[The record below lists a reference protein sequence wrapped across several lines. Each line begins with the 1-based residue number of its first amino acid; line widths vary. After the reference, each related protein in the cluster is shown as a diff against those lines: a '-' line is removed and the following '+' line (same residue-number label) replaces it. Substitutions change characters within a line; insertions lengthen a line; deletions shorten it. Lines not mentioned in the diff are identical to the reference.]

1 MTFDAHSTPDDH
13 AEVLS
18 DADAKALDAILGES
32 LPIDQTRKHH
42 AQSILNL
49 LGTPSAGT
57 AAEDRRTLVDLA
69 FARAIRTPRP
79 EPILTVM
86 DTDAADAFDTAQ
98 HRADRVPAVLAE
110 RAGRLHD
117 LSELLS
123 SPVARFSEQGS
134 SSKTLVDNVM
144 FRIAEAD
151 ADRRDR
157 MKIVPG
163 RSLGVMAMASRWRDV
178 VSVAAVLLIA
188 TSVFWTLAGAAS
200 QVRQRAAC
208 LSGLRGVASAMSG
221 YANDFKD
228 ALPMAT
234 ASLGGG
240 RWWDVRR
247 DQPVANSAN
256 LYTLAR
262 TSYAK
267 LSELAC
273 PGNKSACRKAS
284 CEPGA
289 MDWANLD
296 EVSYSYQIM
305 FGPHRPSWNSTMR
318 HVILADRSPVVR
330 RAVAGEPIRPD
341 ENSMSHNGRGQH
353 VLFSDGTAEW
363 LRSPILPDGDNLWLP
378 KPVRIEISVHAVAKN
393 NQVLT
398 IHGRELPRDPS
409 DAFVGP

>member
-1 MTFDAHSTPDDH
+1 M
-13 AEVLS
+13 
-18 DADAKALDAILGES
+18 
-32 LPIDQTRKHH
+32 
-42 AQSILNL
+42 
-49 LGTPSAGT
+49 
-57 AAEDRRTLVDLA
+57 
-69 FARAIRTPRP
+69 ARVA
-79 EPILTVM
+79 
-86 DTDAADAFDTAQ
+86 AADAA
-98 HRADRVPAVLAE
+98 
-110 RAGRLHD
+110 
-117 LSELLS
+117 
-123 SPVARFSEQGS
+123 
-134 SSKTLVDNVM
+134 
-144 FRIAEAD
+144 
-151 ADRRDR
+151 RRDR

-163 RSLGVMAMASRWRDV
+163 RSLGVVALASRWRDA

-200 QVRQRAAC
+200 QARQRAAC
-208 LSGLRGVASAMSG
+208 ISGLRGVASAMSG

-273 PGNKSACRKAS
+273 PGNKSACRNAS

-305 FGPHRPSWNSTMR
+305 FGPHRPSWNSMTR

-341 ENSMSHNGRGQH
+341 ENSMSHNTRGQH

-378 KPVRIEISVHAVAKN
+378 KPVRIEIHGFSTQTVANN